1 MGTMPQLPDTGKEV
15 DRQFAQTLRTSAKMH
30 PFPIPRFHYMSTA
43 ALRFLL
49 LLLLSAVSAGAY
61 ADKPAPGKLEPLPPP
76 PAMDNAAND
85 ADNEPEVTIIKQTE
99 QTVEEFR
106 VGGRLYMIKITPKVG
121 KPYYL
126 VDDRGDG
133 KFARQESLDSGFR
146 PPRWVIHRF

>member
-1 MGTMPQLPDTGKEV
+1 MGTMPQLPNTDEKM
-15 DRQFAQTLRTSAKMH
+15 DRQFAQTLRASAKIQL
-30 PFPIPRFHYMSTA
+30 FPIPPCHYMSTT

-49 LLLLSAVSAGAY
+49 LLLLSAVSVGAH

>member
-1 MGTMPQLPDTGKEV
+1 MTIT
-15 DRQFAQTLRTSAKMH
+15 TT
-30 PFPIPRFHYMSTA
+30 RF
-43 ALRFLL
+43 LFLL
-49 LLLLSAVSAGAY
+49 LLSSISLCSFAA
-61 ADKPAPGKLEPLPPP
+61 KPVPDNLEPLPPP
-76 PAMDNAAND
+76 PVMDGAS
-85 ADNEPEVTIIKQTE
+85 DNEPEVTITKQTE

-121 KPYYL
+121 APYYL